1 MRRAMMA
8 AMTGLS
14 TTPTMRSVIINMEA
28 HASGFIERM
37 VSMVAF
43 ASASDRW
50 YTSYITGW

>member
-1 MRRAMMA
+1 MMA

-14 TTPTMRSVIINMEA
+14 TTPAMRSVIINMEA

-50 YTSYITGW
+50 